1 MKGAA
6 AKGPAAKRGEGRGE
20 GIGFSQRI
28 RLDWLEYTANA
39 VLAGSPE
46 GEIVTALRERLRER
60 FSLGGDRV
68 SGNRDKA
75 VSILTRVWVTVPDE
89 RRPLRDEGLDLLRQ
103 ADADDRML
111 VHWCMCMAAYPFFGA
126 VADTAGRL
134 LRLQGTAAAAQIQRR
149 LRERLGERETVAR
162 AARRVLRAFIDWGVL
177 VETGGKGLYRGAAK
191 RIAEDGP
198 ITVWV
203 LKAMLSAGGG
213 TPQSPSALLRAPRLF
228 PFEIALPSP
237 AELEACG
244 AFEVVRHGLDH
255 EMLLGLAE
263 TIPDYDA
270 EGRI

>member
-1 MKGAA
+1 MKEA
-6 AKGPAAKRGEGRGE
+6 AAKRGEGRRD

-28 RLDWLEYTANA
+28 RLDWLDYTANA

-75 VSILTRVWVTVPDE
+75 VSILTRVWVAVPDE

-103 ADADDRML
+103 AGADDRML

-126 VADTAGRL
+126 VAEATGRL
-134 LRLQGTAAAAQIQRR
+134 LRLQGTAAAAQVQRR

-177 VETGGKGLYRGAAK
+177 AETGGKGLYRGAAK

-198 ITVWV
+198 TAVWV
-203 LKAMLSAGGG
+203 LKAMLSAGRG

-237 AELEACG
+237 AELEACS
-244 AFEVVRHGLDH
+244 AFEILRHGLDH
-255 EMLLGLAE
+255 EILLGLAE
-263 TIPDYDA
+263 TA
-270 EGRI
+270 RSRGTEERT